1 MVKYLYKALLLF
13 AVFSLSSCLHDNNEL
28 FDQSAAER
36 LSSTISKEK
45 ELLQNAPNGWV
56 FHYFTGED
64 YTGIGVTHLVKFGK
78 DGKVEAGGE
87 LVADL
92 DTTFRSSYDIV
103 ASQGPVLTINSLN
116 PVLHNFSEV
125 TIDDVDGD
133 QGDFEFVVL
142 SATPDTVQLK
152 GLKWH
157 NKMLMTR
164 LPENLTWQEYTNQ
177 LYSIM
182 KNIPVRYKVKKNG
195 EVLGEMLI
203 SKNARHSYVSF
214 ADDSEDL
221 EIPYAYTNEGVVL
234 SYPIDKDGSVVNQFL
249 KYDESTAT
257 LNAVDQLG
265 NKWEF
270 EGVVG
275 PEYVISVLGS
285 SSIVLGDAAVSTSY
299 RVSMLNKFQFST
311 TADWLSISKDGNTL
325 TFTAE
330 ANETGD
336 ARSAWVYITNENGK
350 DSIAITQVDLQ
361 KDIVG
366 SYTMKYVQKGVAKT
380 TTATITVDASGNP
393 VLKVLVGMYPQTV
406 KITWD
411 AATATFNLASGQVTG
426 KYSSYSVG
434 VGLVDEDG
442 SYSTSYLTGYNA
454 TLYVNAFGTPSIT
467 FGGDFLGIPVSGI
480 GFWAYSSAEHSSSN
494 LLGYVMLARDAVL
507 IKNKN

>member
-1 MVKYLYKALLLF
+1 MVKYLYKTLLLL

-28 FDQSAAER
+28 FEQSAAER
-36 LSSTISKEK
+36 LSSTISNEK
-45 ELLQNAPNGWV
+45 KLLQDAPNGWV

-64 YTGIGVTHLVKFGK
+64 YTGFGVTHLVKFGK

-87 LVADL
+87 LTGGDE
-92 DTTFRSSYDIV
+92 TYRSSYDIV

-116 PVLHNFSEV
+116 PVLHNFSAV

-133 QGDFEFVVL
+133 QGDFEYVIL
-142 SATPDTVQLK
+142 NATPDTIQLK

-164 LPENLTWQEYTNQ
+164 LPENITWQEYTDQ
-177 LYSIM
+177 LNKII
-182 KNIPVRYKVKKNG
+182 KNIPTRYKVKKNG
-195 EVLGEMLI
+195 VEVGAMLV
-203 SKNARHSYVSF
+203 SKGSRHTYVSF
-214 ADDSEDL
+214 ADDEEDFD
-221 EIPYAYTNEGVVL
+221 ISYAYTNEGILFSTPVE
-234 SYPIDKDGSVVNQFL
+234 KDGDVLNQFL
-249 KYDESTAT
+249 KYDEATASLAT
-257 LNAVDQLG
+257 VDQLG

-270 EGVVG
+270 EGVIG
-275 PEYVISVLGS
+275 PEYVVSVIGT
-285 SSIVLGDAAVSTSY
+285 SSIGLADAAGSKTYNVN
-299 RVSMLNKFQFST
+299 MLDKFQFST
-311 TADWLSISKDGNTL
+311 SADWLSISKDGNTL

-411 AATATFNLASGQVTG
+411 AATATFNLASGQLTG
-426 KYSSYSVG
+426 KYRSYSVG

-454 TLYVNAFGTPSIT
+454 TLYVDAFGTPSIT
-467 FGGDFLGIPVSGI
+467 FGGDFSGIPVSGI
-480 GFWAYSSAEHSSSN
+480 GFWAYSSAEHSNDN

>member
-45 ELLQNAPNGWV
+45 GLLQNAPNGWV

-195 EVLGEMLI
+195 VEVGAMLV
-203 SKNARHSYVSF
+203 SKGSRHTYVSF
-214 ADDSEDL
+214 ADDEEDFD
-221 EIPYAYTNEGVVL
+221 ISYAYTNEGVVL

-257 LNAVDQLG
+257 LNAIDQLG

-270 EGVVG
+270 EGVIG
-275 PEYVISVLGS
+275 PEYVVSVIGT
-285 SSIVLGDAAVSTSY
+285 SSIGLADAAGSKSY
-299 RVSMLNKFQFST
+299 NVNMLDKFQFST
-311 TADWLSISKDGNTL
+311 SADWLTVSVEGKELKFSAT
-325 TFTAE
+325 
-330 ANETGD
+330 ANEAGSP
-336 ARSAWVYITNENGK
+336 RSAWVYITNENGK
-350 DSIAITQVDLQ
+350 DSVSVTQVELNDL
-361 KDIVG
+361 IG
-366 SYTMKYVQKGVAKT
+366 SYTLKYVQKGVAKS
-380 TTATITVDASGNP
+380 TTATITKGTDGNP
-393 VLKVLVGMYPQTV
+393 ILKVLVSIYPQTV
-406 KITWD
+406 DMTWD
-411 AATATFNLASGQVTG
+411 PETATFNLPSGQVTG
-426 KYSSYSVG
+426 KYGSYSVG
-434 VGLVDEDG
+434 VGLVDEAG
-442 SYSTSYLTGYNA
+442 SYSTSYLEGYNA
-454 TLYVNAFGTPSIT
+454 TLYISAFDGTSIY
-467 FGGDFLGIPVSGI
+467 FGGDFEGIPVSGI
-480 GFWAYSSAEHSSSN
+480 GFWAYDSTEHSYDS
-494 LLGYVMLARDAVL
+494 LLGYLMLGRDAVL
-507 IKNKN
+507 IKNN

>member
-1 MVKYLYKALLLF
+1 MF

-56 FHYFTGED
+56 FHYFTGEE

-164 LPENLTWQEYTNQ
+164 LPENLTWKEYTNQ
-177 LYSIM
+177 LNSII
-182 KNIPVRYKVKKNG
+182 KDIPVRYKVKKNG
-195 EVLGEMLI
+195 EVLGDMLI
-203 SKNARHSYVSF
+203 SKNARHAYVSF

-221 EIPYAYTNEGVVL
+221 DISYAYTNEGVVL

-249 KYDESTAT
+249 KYDGSTAT

-265 NKWEF
+265 NKWEL

-275 PEYVISVLGS
+275 PEYVLSALGTPAIGLS
-285 SSIVLGDAAVSTSY
+285 DAAASKTYNVN
-299 RVSMLNKFQFST
+299 MLNKFQIST
-311 TADWLSISKDGNTL
+311 EVDWVTIKKEGNEL
-325 TFTAE
+325 TFDVS
-330 ANETGD
+330 ANETGS
-336 ARSAWVYITNENGK
+336 ARSAWIYVTNEHGK
-350 DSIAITQVDLQ
+350 DSISVTQVEFEKDL
-361 KDIVG
+361 VG
-366 SYTMKYVQKGVAKT
+366 SYTFQYLDDGEIVSR
-380 TTATITVDASGNP
+380 TATITKDSDGNA
-393 VLKVLVGMYPQTV
+393 VLKVLLGLYPQTMTM
-406 KITWD
+406 TWD
-411 AATATFNLASGQVTG
+411 AATSTFILPSGQVTG
-426 KYSSYSVG
+426 KYGTKYSVG
-434 VGLVDEDG
+434 MGLVDEDG
-442 SYSTSYLTGYNA
+442 SYGTSYLKGYNA
-454 TLYVNAFGTPSIT
+454 ILSITAFGQTKIT

-480 GFWAYSSAEHSSSN
+480 GFWAYSSTEHSSSTR
-494 LLGYVMLARDAVL
+494 LGYLVWAGDAVL
-507 IKNKN
+507 IKK